1 MAKAMSEQRFF
12 EDIETGQDL
21 ETLKEMIEV
30 GEIKAVIDKR
40 YSLEQV
46 PDAHRYV
53 ESGQKKGNVVIQ
65 MLADNKTDPMG
76 AG

>member
-1 MAKAMSEQRFF
+1 MAGYKTE
-12 EDIETGQDL
+12 DL